1 MNNAINKIREN
12 KGFSLLE
19 LLIYIGI
26 LAGFLTIAVNLFFM
40 ISVNSA
46 KEEAR
51 IEVQQ
56 NLQFATSQITNEIC
70 FGESATT
77 INNPLSGAPENILN
91 YTVDS
96 IITEFRV
103 VDGVLKKTEDLG
115 GPSENT
121 KNITANNVT
130 INTTGPNIF
139 TRIGDTI
146 QINLEISYNN
156 NGRPSHEFS
165 QRIQTAVSPR
175 F

>member
-1 MNNAINKIREN
+1 MNNAINKIRGN

-26 LAGFLTIAVNLFFM
+26 LSGFLTIIVSLFFM

-56 NLQFATSQITNEIC
+56 NLQFAISQITNEIC
-70 FGESATT
+70 FSENATT
-77 INNPLSGAPENILN
+77 INNPVSSVPENILN
-91 YTVDS
+91 YTVNS
-96 IITEFRV
+96 IVTEFRV
-103 VDGVLKKTEDLG
+103 VDGVLKKIEDLG

-121 KNITANNVT
+121 KDITSDNVIINIT
-130 INTTGPNIF
+130 GPKIF
-139 TRIGDTI
+139 ARIGDTI

-165 QRIQTAVSPR
+165 QKIQTTVSPR

>member
-1 MNNAINKIREN
+1 MNNVIKKIKEN
-12 KGFSLLE
+12 KGSSLLE

-26 LAGFLTIAVNLFFM
+26 LAGFLTVVTNLFFM

-56 NLQFATSQITNEIC
+56 NLQFAISQITNEIC
-70 FGESATT
+70 FGENAAI
-77 INNPLSGAPENILN
+77 INNPISGVPENILN
-91 YTVDS
+91 YTANSV
-96 IITEFRV
+96 ITEFRV
-103 VDGVLKKTEDLG
+103 IDGVLKKIEDLG

-121 KNITANNVT
+121 KDLTNNNVI
-130 INTTGPNIF
+130 INTAESKIF

-146 QINLEISYNN
+146 QINLEISYND
-156 NGRPSHEFS
+156 NGRPSYKFS
-165 QRIQTAVSPR
+165 QKIQTTVSPR

>member
-1 MNNAINKIREN
+1 MNNAINKIKEN
-12 KGFSLLE
+12 KGSSLLE

-26 LAGFLTIAVNLFFM
+26 LAGFLTVVTNLFFM

-56 NLQFATSQITNEIC
+56 NLQFAISQITNEIC
-70 FGESATT
+70 FGENATV
-77 INNPLSGAPENILN
+77 INNPISGVPENILN
-91 YTVDS
+91 YTVNS
-96 IITEFRV
+96 VITEFRV
-103 VDGVLKKTEDLG
+103 IDGVLKKIEDLG

-121 KNITANNVT
+121 KDLTNNNVI
-130 INTTGPNIF
+130 INTAESKIF

-146 QINLEISYNN
+146 QINLEISYND
-156 NGRPSHEFS
+156 NGRPSYKFS
-165 QRIQTAVSPR
+165 QKIQTTVSPR

>member
-1 MNNAINKIREN
+1 MNNTINKIRGN

-26 LAGFLTIAVNLFFM
+26 LAGFLTVIANLFFM

-70 FGESATT
+70 SSDNPTT
-77 INNPLSGAPENILN
+77 INNPISSTPENVLN
-91 YTVDS
+91 YTVNS
-96 IITEFRV
+96 IITEFRIV
-103 VDGVLKKTEDLG
+103 GGVLKKIEDLG

-121 KNITANNVT
+121 KNITSDNVI
-130 INTTGPNIF
+130 INTTGPKIF
-139 TRIGDTI
+139 TRVGDTI
-146 QINLEISYNN
+146 QINLEISYND
-156 NGRPSHEFS
+156 NGRPSYEFS
-165 QRIQTAVSPR
+165 QKIQTAVSPR